1 MRDLMGCALRGLLRK
16 RMRTLLT
23 IASVAIGI
31 ASVVIIGAIGTCGK
45 QVISAELDSLGISG
59 LAVSADTETVKGAE
73 LKISDLETIRQIA
86 QVEDAAPIMMYYTN
100 AELLE
105 NKSGAVLWGVDS
117 GADQVISLQ
126 LMYGRLISRA
136 DVASNEKVC
145 MVDQSYAKETYGREN
160 IVGKEIQLLVKG
172 TYQTFRIIGIVEA
185 GSNLLQNVISNYVP
199 SFVYVPYTTL
209 QQLSGQ
215 HKFDQIAVRIQAD
228 SDVDA
233 VEAGVIRALDQSNG
247 TSGGY
252 KAENLAQQRDKL
264 TALMDIVTLILTA
277 IGGISLIVA
286 GLGIMTVM
294 LASVHERTREIGV
307 KKAIGA
313 KRGVILM
320 EFMMESLLISLFG
333 SAAGVATGLLT
344 AYVGGWLFGITM
356 NPGWGLVLMPI
367 LFAIAVGVLFGA
379 YPAYQA
385 AKLRPVDA
393 LRSE

>member
-1 MRDLMGCALRGLLRK
+1 MHDLMGC
-16 RMRTLLT
+16 
-23 IASVAIGI
+23 ASVAIGI

-45 QVISAELDSLGISG
+45 QVISSELDSLGISG
-59 LAVSADTETVKGAE
+59 LAVSADTESVKGAE
-73 LKISDLETIRQIA
+73 LKISDLETIREIA

-100 AELLE
+100 AELRE

-117 GADQVISLQ
+117 GADQVISLK
-126 LMYGRLISRA
+126 LLYGRLISRA

-145 MVDQSYAKETYGREN
+145 MVDQSYAKEAYGREN

-185 GSNLLQNVISNYVP
+185 GSNLLQNVISNYIP
-199 SFVYVPYTTL
+199 SFVYVPYTSL
-209 QQLSGQ
+209 QQLTGQ
-215 HKFDQIAVRIQAD
+215 HKFDQIAVRVQSD
-228 SDVDA
+228 SDVEA

-294 LASVHERTREIGV
+294 LASVNERTREIGV

-313 KRGVILM
+313 KRSVILT
-320 EFMMESLLISLFG
+320 EFMMESLLISLIG
-333 SAAGVATGLLT
+333 SILGVVVGLL
-344 AYVGGWLFGITM
+344 ASYIGGWMFGVSM
-356 NPGWGLVLMPI
+356 NLGADLMLTPV
-367 LFAIAVGVLFGA
+367 LFAVAVGVLFGA
-379 YPAYQA
+379 YPAYKA